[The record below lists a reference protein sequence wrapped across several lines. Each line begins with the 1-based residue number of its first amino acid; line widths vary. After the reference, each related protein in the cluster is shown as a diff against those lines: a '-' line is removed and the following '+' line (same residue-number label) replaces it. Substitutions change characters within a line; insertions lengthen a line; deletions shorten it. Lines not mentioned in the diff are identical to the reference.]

1 MNVGGGLDCS
11 FSLQELT
18 QICEEVTG
26 NKIKILPVTENRAAD
41 IRIYVSDCSYLNQ
54 VNNGA
59 WKPQKNMKDLVLDTF
74 EWMKAN
80 EHNLK
85 NILN

>member
-11 FSLQELT
+11 FSLLELT
-18 QICEEVTG
+18 KLCEEVTS
-26 NKIKILPVTENRAAD
+26 NKISIKPVVENRTAD
-41 IRIYVSDCSYLNQ
+41 VRIYVSDNSYLNE

-59 WKPQKNMKDLVLDTF
+59 WKPQKSMKDLVADTF
-74 EWMKAN
+74 DWMKAN
-80 EHNLK
+80 EQNLK